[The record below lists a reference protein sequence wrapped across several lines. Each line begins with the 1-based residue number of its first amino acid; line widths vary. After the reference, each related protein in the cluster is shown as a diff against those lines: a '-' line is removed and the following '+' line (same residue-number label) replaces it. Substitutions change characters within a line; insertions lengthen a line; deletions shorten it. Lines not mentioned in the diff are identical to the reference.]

1 MIDFCLRRGLLTI
14 DWREQGVCI
23 RRVERERGNMGNYKM
38 GVVESRFADLVW
50 EHEPIGSG
58 DLVRLA
64 GEELNWKKSTTY
76 TVIKKLCDKGIFKNE
91 SSVVTS
97 AISREQYLARQ
108 SRQFV
113 EDTFA
118 GSLPGFL
125 AAFTKEETL
134 SQEEIAQI
142 QKLIDDLG

>member
-1 MIDFCLRRGLLTI
+1 M
-14 DWREQGVCI
+14 E
-23 RRVERERGNMGNYKM
+23 NYKM

-50 EHEPIGSG
+50 GHEPIGSG
-58 DLVRLA
+58 ELVRLA

-91 SSVVTS
+91 NSVVTS
-97 AISREQYLARQ
+97 VVSRDQYLARQ

-113 EDTFA
+113 EETFE

-125 AAFTKEETL
+125 AAFAKEEAL
-134 SQEEIAQI
+134 SEEELAQI
-142 QKLIDDLG
+142 RRLIDDWGKV

>member
-1 MIDFCLRRGLLTI
+1 M
-14 DWREQGVCI
+14 ES
-23 RRVERERGNMGNYKM
+23 YKM
-38 GVVESRFADLVW
+38 GVVETRFAELIWD
-50 EHEPIGSG
+50 HEPIGSG
-58 DLVRLA
+58 ELVRLA
-64 GEELNWKKSTTY
+64 GQELNWKKSTTY

-91 SSVVTS
+91 NSVVSS

-113 EDTFA
+113 EETFA

-134 SQEEIAQI
+134 NDEEIAQI
-142 QKLIDDLG
+142 RQVIDGLGKR